1 MRPTRSAGLSMQH
14 GGSLGWCGLRRC
26 APHVF
31 SSVRTFDNPVSKRRR
46 RLWPLIASKRSRVQ
60 PRRQHSSLSWT
71 GRCATHESGPDRR
84 ALALY
89 RPPTFQECPPLARRD
104 TLPLSMPP
112 TASTAA
118 GGSLS
123 GPGTR
128 LGQTGRAQQRAALA
142 GRGPAWSALHQLRRQ
157 HATRAR
163 QAGMAIMTARRPEEC
178 DLTSTSLRFAP
189 TTTRP

>member
-1 MRPTRSAGLSMQH
+1 MAGALAGADC
-14 GGSLGWCGLRRC
+14 GGARRT
-26 APHVF
+26 F
-31 SSVRTFDNPVSKRRR
+31 SSVRITLASHREQKVASAAAPAALLPV
-46 RLWPLIASKRSRVQ
+46 
-60 PRRQHSSLSWT
+60 WT

-104 TLPLSMPP
+104 TLPISMPP

-128 LGQTGRAQQRAALA
+128 LGQTGRARQRAALA

-163 QAGMAIMTARRPEEC
+163 QAGMAIMTARRQEEC